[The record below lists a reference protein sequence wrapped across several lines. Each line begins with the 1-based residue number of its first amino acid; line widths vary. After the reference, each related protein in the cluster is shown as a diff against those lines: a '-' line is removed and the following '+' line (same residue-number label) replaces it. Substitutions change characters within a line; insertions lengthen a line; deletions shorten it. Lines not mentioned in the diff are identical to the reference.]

1 MTESRPLGQV
11 QDEILSTVRKSQAAV
26 VQSITPSL
34 PELNVPFADKLPR
47 PQDLVAGAYDFAE
60 QLLASQRTLAENVVA
75 ATASLVPAPHDAP
88 GQEGRRS
95 GEVTKT
101 WEIRGSSSGRQGHP
115 SPATSPSWPTSRSA
129 SWLS

>member
-26 VQSITPSL
+26 VDAIQTWAGAVQSITPSL

-60 QLLASQRTLAENVVA
+60 QLLASQRTFAEDVLK
-75 ATASLVPAPHDAP
+75 ATAPLLPAAP
-88 GQEGRRS
+88 QQGAPAKKS
-95 GEVTKT
+95 GAAAK
-101 WEIRGSSSGRQGHP
+101 
-115 SPATSPSWPTSRSA
+115 
-129 SWLS
+129 

>member
-26 VQSITPSL
+26 VDAIQTWAGAVQSITPSL

-60 QLLASQRTLAENVVA
+60 QLLASQRTFAEDVLK
-75 ATASLVPAPHDAP
+75 ATAPLLPAAPVQDAP
-88 GQEGRRS
+88 AKKPG
-95 GEVTKT
+95 TAAK
-101 WEIRGSSSGRQGHP
+101 
-115 SPATSPSWPTSRSA
+115 
-129 SWLS
+129 

>member
-26 VQSITPSL
+26 VEAIQTWAGAVQSITPSL

-60 QLLASQRTLAENVVA
+60 QLLASQRTFAEDVVA
-75 ATASLVPAPHDAP
+75 ATASLLPAPQHAP
-88 GQEGRRS
+88 AKKAGAAA
-95 GEVTKT
+95 K
-101 WEIRGSSSGRQGHP
+101 
-115 SPATSPSWPTSRSA
+115 
-129 SWLS
+129 